1 MITNTTSATTTATT
15 ATGGS
20 RSAAASATTAS
31 EKAAAAKKLAFSV
44 ENILDPTKF
53 CRRQELFGGNG
64 GNATISGG
72 GIGGGHVGW
81 PDGFD
86 GTDRMD
92 DDHSDSH
99 SG

>member
-1 MITNTTSATTTATT
+1 ML
-15 ATGGS
+15 
-20 RSAAASATTAS
+20 ASATTAS

-53 CRRQELFGGNG
+53 CRRQDLFGGSGISSGGG
-64 GNATISGG
+64 GNATIGG
-72 GIGGGHVGW
+72 SGHVGW

-86 GTDRMD
+86 GADRMD